1 MRVSCSQIVVEAFA
15 ALFMGVAGAAF
26 KTPELKE
33 ISWASEMKTRC
44 VLLAVLRKVCADT
57 RAERPTSLTRVS
69 HLWASATA
77 ARSCLVMLP

>member
-33 ISWASEMKTRC
+33 ISWASEMKTR
-44 VLLAVLRKVCADT
+44 
-57 RAERPTSLTRVS
+57 
-69 HLWASATA
+69 
-77 ARSCLVMLP
+77 